1 MSKEVGAWLGRR
13 PWRPASGGAPVG
25 AGSPPEV
32 PARWSAAR
40 KTEVVLRLLRGDIP
54 DEPLLAAAKAARRRD
69 GLAPSAGP
77 LPTGPSCHYREPIPS
92 RLTHY
97 LTDAREPASRRTAV
111 SRKFWTLH
119 RGRVG
124 RWGGRHTARDL
135 NGNRAGAL
143 QGCPCGS
150 PWSPRGCPGRC
161 WNSAAARVTFY
172 ATCSTSVA
180 SPRPRR

>member
-97 LTDAREPASRRTAV
+97 LTRIIREGSDFGIDTKASAWYKCFV
-111 SRKFWTLH
+111 Y
-119 RGRVG
+119 
-124 RWGGRHTARDL
+124 RHLPTTE
-135 NGNRAGAL
+135 AL
-143 QGCPCGS
+143 
-150 PWSPRGCPGRC
+150 
-161 WNSAAARVTFY
+161 A
-172 ATCSTSVA
+172 
-180 SPRPRR
+180 